1 MLVVECVP
9 YIPRSNVLP
18 SLRVYCI
25 QPLFLSYSTSLL
37 VQGHQLLVQPSMCRI
52 YPPTHVHLTNIQ
64 LDGGNGVS
72 SLVGDCIGH
81 GGISFSEV
89 LSGGF
94 DSNYVV
100 RPTIRSQPTVRE
112 VSPELHPNVAQGAL
126 CGV

>member
-1 MLVVECVP
+1 MECVP
-9 YIPRSNVLP
+9 DCPRRNILP

-37 VQGHQLLVQPSMCRI
+37 VQGHQLLVQPSMSRI
-52 YPPTHVHLTNIQ
+52 YPPTYVHLTNIQ
-64 LDGGNGVS
+64 LDGSNGVS

-100 RPTIRSQPTVRE
+100 RPTIRPCPSTAHL
-112 VSPELHPNVAQGAL
+112 SPELHSNVP
-126 CGV
+126 

>member
-25 QPLFLSYSTSLL
+25 QPLFLSYSSSLL

-52 YPPTHVHLTNIQ
+52 YPPTYVHLTNIQ
-64 LDGGNGVS
+64 LDGSKGVS
-72 SLVGDCIGH
+72 SLVGNCIGH
-81 GGISFSEV
+81 GGIGISEV
-89 LSGGF
+89 LSRGF

-100 RPTIRSQPTVRE
+100 RPTIRPCPSAAHL
-112 VSPELHPNVAQGAL
+112 SPKLHSNVP
-126 CGV
+126 

>member
-1 MLVVECVP
+1 MKCVP
-9 YIPRSNVLP
+9 DCPRSNVPP
-18 SLRVYCI
+18 SLGVYCI
-25 QPLFLSYSTSLL
+25 QPLFLSHPTSLL

-52 YPPTHVHLTNIQ
+52 YPPTYVHLTNIQ
-64 LDGGNGVS
+64 LDGSNGVS

-81 GGISFSEV
+81 VGISFSEV
-89 LSGGF
+89 LSGCF

-126 CGV
+126 WGV

>member
-25 QPLFLSYSTSLL
+25 QPLFLSYSSSLL

-52 YPPTHVHLTNIQ
+52 YPPTYVHLTNIQ
-64 LDGGNGVS
+64 LDGSEGVG
-72 SLVGDCIGH
+72 SLVGYCVGH
-81 GGISFSEV
+81 VRIRLAEL

-100 RPTIRSQPTVRE
+100 RPTIRPRPSAAHL
-112 VSPELHPNVAQGAL
+112 SPKLHPNVP
-126 CGV
+126 